1 MVVKERQIVNSKEI
15 TDLII
20 GFQALITLLI
30 SLRAFY
36 LFAKT
41 RSDTLFIVGLA
52 MVMIALGGIAGILGD
67 YVITSK
73 SFNTFWFRYIGQIV
87 SYLFIFFISL
97 PHAELHMRTLKWW
110 NIVASTLLLALLAA
124 TPFVPSIPGTGL
136 TELLS
141 GARGVV
147 CLAISFNYYFI
158 MWGKKATRF
167 SFLMCAAFLLIATG
181 IGVYTIKFSAS
192 NPLPYDYAGDGVRAL
207 GLVLMLAAF
216 FAG

>member
-1 MVVKERQIVNSKEI
+1 MNSKEI

-52 MVMIALGGIAGILGD
+52 MAMIGLGGIAGILGD

-97 PHAELHMRTLKWW
+97 PHAERHMRTLKWG
-110 NIVASTLLLALLAA
+110 NIVASTFLLALLAA
-124 TPFVPSIPGTGL
+124 TPFVPPIPGAGL
-136 TELLS
+136 TEILS

-147 CLAISFNYYFI
+147 CLAICFNYYFV

-167 SFLMCAAFLLIATG
+167 SFLMCAAFLFIATG
-181 IGVYTIKFSAS
+181 IGIYTIKFSAS
-192 NPLPYDYAGDGVRAL
+192 NPLPYDYAGDGTRAL

-216 FAG
+216 FVG

>member
-1 MVVKERQIVNSKEI
+1 MNSKEI

-52 MVMIALGGIAGILGD
+52 MMVIGLGGIAGIVGD
-67 YVITSK
+67 YVITSE

-97 PHAELHMRTLKWW
+97 PHAERHMRALKWW
-110 NIVASTLLLALLAA
+110 SIIATALLLALLAL
-124 TPFVPSIPGTGL
+124 TPFVPPIPGAGL
-136 TELLS
+136 TEILS

-147 CLAISFNYYFI
+147 CLAICFNYYFV
-158 MWGKKATRF
+158 MWGKRVTRF

-181 IGVYTIKFSAS
+181 IGLYTIKFSVS
-192 NPLPYDYAGDGVRAL
+192 NPLPYDYAGDVTRAL

-216 FAG
+216 FVG

>member
-1 MVVKERQIVNSKEI
+1 MNSKEI

-20 GFQALITLLI
+20 GFQAIITLFI

-36 LFAKT
+36 LYAKT

-52 MVMIALGGIAGILGD
+52 MAVIALGGIAGILGD
-67 YVITSK
+67 YVITSG

-97 PHAELHMRTLKWW
+97 PQAEHHMRALKWW
-110 NIVASTLLLALLAA
+110 NIIATVFLLALLVL
-124 TPFVPSIPGTGL
+124 TPVLPPISNVVL
-136 TELLS
+136 TEVLS

-147 CLAISFNYYFI
+147 CLAIFFNYYFVI
-158 MWGKKATRF
+158 YSMKGTRF
-167 SFLMCAAFLLIATG
+167 AFLMCAAFLLIATG
-181 IGVYTIKFSAS
+181 IGVYTLKFSVA
-192 NPLPYDYAGDGVRAL
+192 NPLPYDYAGDSTRAV

>member
-1 MVVKERQIVNSKEI
+1 MNSKEI

-30 SLRAFY
+30 SLRAFTLY
-36 LFAKT
+36 TKT
-41 RSDTLFIVGLA
+41 RSDTLFIVGLMMA
-52 MVMIALGGIAGILGD
+52 VIGVGGIAGILGD

-97 PHAELHMRTLKWW
+97 PSAERHMRALKWLSM
-110 NIVASTLLLALLAA
+110 IAILALYTLLVL
-124 TPFVPSIPGTGL
+124 TPMLPPIPGVTL
-136 TELLS
+136 TEVLS

-147 CLAISFNYYFI
+147 CLAICFNYYFV
-158 MWGKKATRF
+158 MWSKKATRF

-181 IGVYTIKFSAS
+181 IGVYTIKFSVR
-192 NPLPYDYAGDGVRAL
+192 NPLPYDYAGDGTRAL

-216 FAG
+216 FVG

>member
-1 MVVKERQIVNSKEI
+1 VNSKEI

-20 GFQALITLLI
+20 GFQAAITLLI

-36 LFAKT
+36 LYSKT
-41 RSDTLFIVGLA
+41 RSDTLFIVGL
-52 MVMIALGGIAGILGD
+52 VMAVISLGGIAGIIGD

-73 SFNTFWFRYIGQIV
+73 AFNTFWFRYIGQII

-97 PHAELHMRTLKWW
+97 PRAERHMRALKWW
-110 NIVASTLLLALLAA
+110 SIIATTLLLALLVM
-124 TPFVPSIPGTGL
+124 TPVLPPIPGL
-136 TELLS
+136 TLTKILS

-147 CLAISFNYYFI
+147 CLAICFNYYFV
-158 MWGKKATRF
+158 MYGKKGTRF
-167 SFLMCAAFLLIATG
+167 AFLMCAAFLLIATG
-181 IGVYTIKFSAS
+181 IGVYTIKFSAP
-192 NPLPYDYAGDGVRAL
+192 NPLPYDYAGDGTRAL

>member
-1 MVVKERQIVNSKEI
+1 MNSKEI

-30 SLRAFY
+30 SLRAFS
-36 LFAKT
+36 LFTKT
-41 RSDTLFIVGLA
+41 RSDMLFIVGLTMA
-52 MVMIALGGIAGILGD
+52 VIGVGGITGIIGD
-67 YVITSK
+67 YLITSHA
-73 SFNTFWFRYIGQIV
+73 FNTFWFRYIGQIV

-97 PHAELHMRTLKWW
+97 PHAERHMRALKRW
-110 NIVASTLLLALLAA
+110 NIIATALLLGLLVL
-124 TPFVPSIPGTGL
+124 TPFVPPIPGAGL

-147 CLAISFNYYFI
+147 CLAICFNYYFV
-158 MWGKKATRF
+158 MWGKQVTRF

-181 IGVYTIKFSAS
+181 IGLYTFKFSTP
-192 NPLPYDYAGDGVRAL
+192 NPLPYDYAGDGTRAV

-216 FAG
+216 FVG